1 MKPEDKPILDDFS
14 ISSENDGQKKV
25 LIADD
30 EPKNIKLLEAM
41 LAGQGYRL
49 LAAENGKEALDKAFS
64 ENPDLILLD
73 ILMPGLNGFEVTRML
88 KKDSRTKNIPII
100 LVTALDGPES
110 RNTGLEAGAEDFLNK
125 PVNAVE
131 LKARVKSMLRL
142 KQYRDQLSIRSQSED
157 TLAEALGVAGSPRLQ
172 QREEVP
178 LVLLVEDNQI
188 DAEIVRRFIEEEPLR
203 LVVAK
208 TGREAFSLLNS
219 EKVDLVL
226 LDILLP
232 DISGFEIF
240 QSLKENEKSKDI
252 PVMIITSL
260 SNLESKITGL
270 ELGSDDFL
278 VKPIVKRE
286 LLARMRVLLE
296 KKTQL
301 DRLRSHYES
310 ALKTATFDWLT
321 GLYNHGYF
329 KKFLELEIKRSLR
342 HPYPIS
348 LIILDVD
355 DFKEHNDRLGH
366 SAGDSILHRVGEA
379 VRSNIREIDLAARY
393 GGDEFAVVLPY
404 SDCEGTLSVAQRI
417 QQAIQGLEI
426 SRAAGQGPNTL
437 SVSMGIAV
445 YPEDATTAEDIVKK
459 ADQMLY
465 QAKKNGKN
473 QFCIYGRSP
482 RVPS

>member
-1 MKPEDKPILDDFS
+1 MDDFS
-14 ISSENDGQKKV
+14 ISPDNDGQKKV

-41 LAGQGYRL
+41 LAGHGYRL
-49 LAAENGKEALDKAFS
+49 LTAENGQKALDKAFS

-73 ILMPGLNGFEVTRML
+73 ILMPELNGFEVTRML

-142 KQYRDQLSIRSQSED
+142 KQYRDQLLIRSQSED
-157 TLAEALGVAGSPRLQ
+157 MLAEAFGVTASPRLQ
-172 QREEVP
+172 QREDVP

-188 DAEIVRRFIEEEPLR
+188 DADIIRHFLKEEPLR
-203 LVVAK
+203 LEVAK

-219 EKVDLVL
+219 QKVDLVL

-260 SNLESKITGL
+260 SSFESKITGL

-278 VKPIVKRE
+278 IKPIVKRE
-286 LLARMRVLLE
+286 LLARMRILLE
-296 KKTQL
+296 KKAQL

-310 ALKTATFDWLT
+310 ALKTATIDWLT

-366 SAGDSILHRVGEA
+366 SAGDSILHRVGQA

-404 SDCEGTLSVAQRI
+404 SDSDGTLSVAQRI
-417 QQAIQGLEI
+417 QQAVQRLEI
-426 SRAAGQGPNTL
+426 SWPAGQGPNTL

-465 QAKKNGKN
+465 RAKKNGKN

-482 RVPS
+482 RVHP

>member
-1 MKPEDKPILDDFS
+1 MKGEEKPDLDDFS
-14 ISSENDGQKKV
+14 IDQENDGQKKV

-30 EPKNIKLLEAM
+30 EPKNIKILEAM
-41 LAGQGYRL
+41 LAGHGYRL
-49 LAAENGKEALDKAFS
+49 LTAGNGQEALDRAFS

-73 ILMPGLNGFEVTRML
+73 ILMPELNGFEVTRIL

-125 PVNAVE
+125 PVKAVE

-157 TLAEALGVAGSPRLQ
+157 MLAEALGVKASSRLQ
-172 QREEVP
+172 QKEDVP

-188 DAEIVRRFIEEEPLR
+188 DADIVRHFMKEEPVR
-203 LVVAK
+203 LVVAT

-219 EKVDLVL
+219 QRVDLVL
-226 LDILLP
+226 LDIVLP

-240 QSLKENEKSKDI
+240 RSLKENEKSKDI

-260 SNLESKITGL
+260 SGFESKITGL

-278 VKPIVKRE
+278 IKPIVKRE

-296 KKTQL
+296 KKARL
-301 DRLRSHYES
+301 DRIRSHYES
-310 ALKTATFDWLT
+310 AVKTATIDWLT

-342 HPYPIS
+342 HPYPIC

-355 DFKEHNDRLGH
+355 DFKAHNDRLGH
-366 SAGDSILHRVGEA
+366 SAGDSILHRVGQA

-404 SDCEGTLSVAQRI
+404 SDSEGTITVAQRI
-417 QQAIQGLEI
+417 QQAVQCLEI
-426 SRAAGQGPNTL
+426 SGASGQGPDRL
-437 SVSMGIAV
+437 SISMGIAA
-445 YPEDATTAEDIVKK
+445 YPEDASTAEDLVKK

-473 QFCIYGRSP
+473 QFCIYGDTP
-482 RVPS
+482 GEHA